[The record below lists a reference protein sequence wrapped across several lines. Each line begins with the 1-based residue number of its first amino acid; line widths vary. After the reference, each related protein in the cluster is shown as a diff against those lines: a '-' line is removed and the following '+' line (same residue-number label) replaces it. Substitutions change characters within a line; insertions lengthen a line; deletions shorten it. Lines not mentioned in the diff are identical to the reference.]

1 MLFVAL
7 TAIWLPLLLVVV
19 FKLPAKIG
27 MSISALAVGL
37 LASAVWQMSSL
48 AIGASII
55 QGIHRSMT
63 IGLILFGAI
72 TLLKTLEMTGSLE
85 RIKLGLH
92 TISKDMRVLTI
103 IVAFCFISLIEGISG
118 FGTPSIVAAPLLMV
132 LGFHPLTAAVL
143 ALIGDTVAC
152 TFGAVGTPLIIGLE
166 NVPIYSAELVSLVGA
181 KVTLFDLITGII
193 LPIGLV
199 AILIF
204 VFGRQTLNQ
213 KLISLREIT
222 PWALFIGAVYSVS
235 AFISVRIINPEFTAI
250 IAGSVSLI
258 VSTIT
263 AKRGFLLPKSV
274 WRHHANPDS
283 IEEEATQDVS
293 HIPLWK
299 AWSPYIFVITLL
311 LVTRALPQMKSI
323 VSSTVD
329 AGWYDILGAEG
340 VSSSWPILYSPGTI
354 LLLGAL
360 FAGLLV
366 SRSIKPVIKAGGK
379 SLLTTASALTALVP
393 TLIMVQLFTNS
404 GLNNSE
410 LVSMPVY
417 IGQTL
422 ADIFGNLWIAIAPIL
437 GAIGAFIAG
446 SSTISTLTMSPVQ
459 YSIAL
464 DTGLPYISVLALQMV
479 GAAAGNTIAIHN
491 VVAVGVVTGL
501 IHREGLII
509 RRLILPTTIYLMITC
524 LIGLIVF
531 LSIR

>member
-1 MLFVAL
+1 MLLIAL

-19 FKLPAKIG
+19 FRLPAKIG
-27 MSISALAVGL
+27 MSISALTVGL
-37 LASAVWQMSSL
+37 LASTVWQMTSQ
-48 AIGASII
+48 AVGASII

-72 TLLKTLEMTGSLE
+72 TLLKTLEETGALE

-92 TISKDMRVLTI
+92 AVSKDMRVLTI

-118 FGTPSIVAAPLLMV
+118 FGTPSIVAAPLLIV
-132 LGFHPLTAAVL
+132 LGFRPLTAAVL
-143 ALIGDTVAC
+143 ALLGDTVAC

-181 KVTLFDLITGII
+181 KVTLLDLITGTI
-193 LPIGLV
+193 LPLGLV

-204 VFGRQTLNQ
+204 VFGQQTLHQ
-213 KLISLREIT
+213 KIISLREIT
-222 PWALFIGAVYSVS
+222 PWALFIGVVYSVS
-235 AFISVRIINPEFTAI
+235 AFISVRLINPEFTAI

-258 VSTIT
+258 ISTIT
-263 AKRGFLLPKSV
+263 ARRGFLLPKSI

-283 IEEEATQDVS
+283 IEEKVSQNVS

-299 AWSPYIFVITLL
+299 AWSPYIFVIAILL
-311 LVTRALPQMKSI
+311 LTRALPQIKSI
-323 VSSTVD
+323 ISSAIDV
-329 AGWYDILGAEG
+329 GWYNIIGVDG

-366 SRSIKPVIKAGGK
+366 GRSARPVLGASKK
-379 SLLTTASALTALVP
+379 SLLTTAHALTALMP
-393 TLIMVQLFTNS
+393 TLIMVQLFINS
-404 GLNNSE
+404 GLNSSE
-410 LVSMPVY
+410 LASMPVY

-422 ADIFGNLWIAIAPIL
+422 ASIFGDLWLIVAPTL
-437 GAIGAFIAG
+437 GAIGSFIAG
-446 SSTISTLTMSPVQ
+446 SSTVSTLTMSPVQ

-491 VVAVGVVTGL
+491 VVAVSVITGL

-509 RRLILPTTIYLMITC
+509 RKLIAPTMIYLAITC
-524 LIGLIVF
+524 LIGLVIF
-531 LSIR
+531 LLSR